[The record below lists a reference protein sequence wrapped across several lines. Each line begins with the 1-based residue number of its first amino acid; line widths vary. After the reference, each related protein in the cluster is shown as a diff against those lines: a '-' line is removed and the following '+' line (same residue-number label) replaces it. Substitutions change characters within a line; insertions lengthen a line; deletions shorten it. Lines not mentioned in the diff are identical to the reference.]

1 MNETVKHLQ
10 DYDTGT
16 RFLAAVLSSERITG
30 EDAEAEV
37 RELVLEVDRPEF
49 HYQVGQSMAVI
60 APGDPRLG
68 RHEHIRLYTLSDL
81 PERLGGGKQRIKL
94 CVRRCHYIDDY
105 SGEVFPGIASNYLC
119 DRTPGDTVTM
129 AGPFGIPFQI
139 PEEPDATLVLIGTGT
154 GIAPFRAF
162 VKHIYR
168 EHVEFRGRVWLFY
181 GARTGVEALYMNDK
195 RQDFTQYY
203 DEETFRAFQ
212 AFSPRPSWVDPIAWD
227 EAIGDKAQE
236 LWLLLAEPSTYVY
249 VAGLVKMRAQLDET
263 FTRIAGSAAK
273 WERRKAE
280 LVAGGRWVELM
291 Y

>member
-1 MNETVKHLQ
+1 MKETVTHLQ
-10 DYDTGT
+10 DYDTET
-16 RFLAAVLSSERITG
+16 RFPATVISTERITP

-37 RELVLEVDRPEF
+37 HELVLEVDRPEF
-49 HYQVGQSMAVI
+49 NYKVGQSIAVI
-60 APGDPRLG
+60 VPGDPGLG
-68 RHEHIRLYTLSDL
+68 KHDHIRLYTLADL
-81 PERLGGGKQRIKL
+81 PERLGGGKHRIKL

-105 SGEVFPGIASNYLC
+105 SGEIYPGIASNYIC
-119 DRTPGDTVTM
+119 DRKEGETLTIS
-129 AGPFGIPFQI
+129 GPFGLPFQV
-139 PEEPDATLVLIGTGT
+139 PEEPEATLVLIGSGT

-168 EHVEFRGRVWLFY
+168 EHAEFRGRIWLFY

-195 RQDFTQYY
+195 RNDFTQYY
-203 DEETFRAFQ
+203 DQETFRAFQ

-249 VAGLVKMRAQLDET
+249 VAGLVKMREQLDET
-263 FTRIAGSAAK
+263 FSKIAGSEAK
-273 WERRKAE
+273 WQRRKAE
-280 LVAGGRWVELM
+280 LVAGERWVELI